1 MIKTHGLT
9 HVALAVKDPEVSLR
23 FYESLFGV
31 KEYFRDESSI
41 QVCGPGPYDVI
52 AFERSDREMVR
63 GAIDHFGFRL
73 TDPKDIERAVEEAKA
88 VGATI
93 VDHGEFSPGYPFLF
107 ILDPDGNQ
115 IEIWYE

>member
-23 FYESLFGV
+23 FYERLFGV

-41 QVCGPGPYDVI
+41 QVLGPGAHDVI
-52 AFERSDREMVR
+52 AFEKCEGNRPR
-63 GAIDHFGFRL
+63 GGIDHIGFRL
-73 TDPKDIERAVEEAKA
+73 TDPEDIAAA
-88 VGATI
+88 IQQINSMGAPI
-93 VDHGEFSPGYPFLF
+93 ISQGEFSPGFPFVN